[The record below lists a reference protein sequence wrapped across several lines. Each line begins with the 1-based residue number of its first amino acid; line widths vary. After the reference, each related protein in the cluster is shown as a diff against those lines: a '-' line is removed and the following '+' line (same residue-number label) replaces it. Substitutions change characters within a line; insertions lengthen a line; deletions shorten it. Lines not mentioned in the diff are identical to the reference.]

1 MKHLIFLSLALL
13 TCANSVTAAE
23 NPSGTCGTNCNWVL
37 ENGKLSITGGA
48 NGEIGTM
55 DDYSVTD
62 DGTTGNI
69 PWWNY
74 KGSIT
79 SVEISGVEN
88 IGVNALKMV
97 GSVRDVSIGD
107 SVTQIGSSAFYGT
120 QISSIVVPDSVT
132 DISWAAFL
140 SSRLTSLTVPDTV
153 EGLDGRVV
161 GDWMDH
167 VQIICKG
174 GEESCEN
181 IRSQLKNYRYYDQQN
196 LVWKVKDISDRV
208 ALANELQ
215 CNGEKYYW
223 NGQQCNRRN
232 EEENI
237 DCAEGWYATNK
248 DVCARI
254 KLRYTLPE
262 ADELTSNDNEN
273 MIEWIFE

>member
-13 TCANSVTAAE
+13 MCANSATAAE

-48 NGEIGTM
+48 NGEVGTM

-120 QISSIVVPDSVT
+120 QISSVVVPDSVT

-140 SSRLTSLTVPDTV
+140 SSSLTSLTVPDTV

-161 GDWMDH
+161 GDWMNR

-181 IRSQLKNYRYYDQQN
+181 IRSQLKNYRYYDHQN
-196 LVWKVKDISDRV
+196 LVWKVKDISDKV
-208 ALANELQ
+208 VLANELQ

-232 EEENI
+232 EEGNI

-248 DVCARI
+248 DVCAKI

-262 ADELTSNDNEN
+262 ADEATSNDNEN